1 MLHAPHDNKQ
11 FNLAWIRVIALAIAA
26 FVFNT
31 TEFVPIALL
40 TDIGAS
46 FGRTAEQTGIIITIY
61 AWIVALTSLPLMLL
75 VGKFERKRLLSGVFI
90 LFIVSHL
97 ITFLASKFEILVI
110 GRIGVAISHAI
121 FWSITTALAIRVAPP
136 GKRSQALG
144 ILATGTAL
152 ATVLGIP
159 LGRIIGQ
166 MIGWRYTFLLIGGV
180 ALLTLIILYF
190 ILPRLPSQN
199 AGSAKSVPIIF
210 KRPALVGIFIITAIA
225 VSGHFTAYSYI
236 EPFSEVVAK
245 ISPNQTTLL
254 LLIFGGAGIIA
265 SYLFSRLNAKFPL
278 LFMPGAIALIMLS
291 LILVLPS
298 TYIPNG
304 ILYLSVLWGVSFT
317 SLGLIMQLKV
327 LELAPDATDIAMAI
341 YSGIFNIGIGAGALI
356 GNIVITQ
363 SSLVEVPLVAFGIM
377 AIALLIS
384 SFCFIRYKAAF
395 LAGASAKQDIV
406 IH

>member
-1 MLHAPHDNKQ
+1 MLHASQDNKQ

-46 FGRTAEQTGIIITIY
+46 FGKTAEQTGIIITIY

-75 VGKFERKRLLSGVFI
+75 VGKFERKRLLSSVFI
-90 LFIVSHL
+90 LFIISHL
-97 ITFLASKFEILVI
+97 VTFMASSFEILVI

-121 FWSITTALAIRVAPP
+121 FWSITTALAIRVAPN

-166 MIGWRYTFLLIGGV
+166 MIGWRYTFLLIGAV
-180 ALLTLIILYF
+180 ALATLIILYF

-199 AGSAKSVPIIF
+199 AGSAKSVPLLF
-210 KRPALVGIFIITAIA
+210 KRPALVGIFFIAAIA

-236 EPFSEVVAK
+236 EPFSETVAN

-265 SYLFSRLNAKFPL
+265 SMLFSRLNGKFPL
-278 LFMPGAIALIMLS
+278 LFLPGAIALIMLS

-298 TYIPNG
+298 THIPNG
-304 ILYLSVLWGVSFT
+304 ILYLSVLWGISFT
-317 SLGLIMQLKV
+317 SLGLILQLKV

-356 GNIVITQ
+356 GNIVITKT
-363 SSLVEVPLVAFGIM
+363 SLVEVPLFAFAIM
-377 AIALLIS
+377 AVALAVA
-384 SFCFIRYKAAF
+384 SFSFIRYKAAF
-395 LAGASAKQDIV
+395 LKGAAVTQDIV